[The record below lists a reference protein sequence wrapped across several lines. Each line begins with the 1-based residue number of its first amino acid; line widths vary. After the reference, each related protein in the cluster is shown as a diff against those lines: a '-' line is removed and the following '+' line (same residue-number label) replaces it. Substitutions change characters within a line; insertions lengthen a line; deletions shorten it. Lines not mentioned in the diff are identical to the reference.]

1 MMVRSLTSLM
11 VPATVKRASLQVAA
25 AILFLVLA
33 GATYQGV
40 ATAVERRSFPR
51 PGGMVDVGGHQ
62 LHIACTGTGS
72 PTVVLEAPAG
82 GMSAAWGT
90 VQPLVAEE
98 TRVCSYD
105 RAGLGWSERA
115 DAPYAAETVAVQLQR
130 LLARSNVAPPFVV
143 AGQGLGAAYAR
154 LFAARS
160 GRDTAAL
167 VLIDDPA
174 AERPRS
180 SDGRVLQFPAAL
192 PWLARVGALRASG
205 ALSWHGDRLGEPAGS
220 VLRAFLNRPDHMTR
234 TADEL
239 REWRRTVTLAVNGTT
254 EAAAPVTR
262 LDIAG
267 QDAVAF
273 VPDDQAPAVAAAIL
287 GAVRSVRAAAP
298 AASRPAASAAAA
310 TPGGP

>member
-1 MMVRSLTSLM
+1 MIS
-11 VPATVKRASLQVAA
+11 ATVKRVSLRLAA
-25 AILFLVLA
+25 AVFFMVLA

-90 VQPLVAEE
+90 VQPLVAKE

-105 RAGLGWSERA
+105 RAGLGWSEWA
-115 DAPYAAETVAVQLQR
+115 DAPYAAETVADELER

-154 LFAARS
+154 LFAAGS

-174 AERPRS
+174 AERPRG
-180 SDGRVLQFPAAL
+180 SDGGVLQFPAAL

-205 ALSWHGDRLGEPAGS
+205 ALSSRGERLADPAGS
-220 VLRAFLNRPDHMTR
+220 MLRAFLNRPDHLTR

-239 REWRRTVTLAVNGTT
+239 DGWRRTVTLAAGATTGT
-254 EAAAPVTR
+254 AAAVTR
-262 LDIAG
+262 LTVAG
-267 QDAVAF
+267 QQALAF
-273 VPDDQAPAVAAAIL
+273 VPDDQAPVVAAAIL
-287 GAVRSVRAAAP
+287 DAVRSARPAAHPAAAP
-298 AASRPAASAAAA
+298 AAAA
-310 TPGGP
+310 TPGGR